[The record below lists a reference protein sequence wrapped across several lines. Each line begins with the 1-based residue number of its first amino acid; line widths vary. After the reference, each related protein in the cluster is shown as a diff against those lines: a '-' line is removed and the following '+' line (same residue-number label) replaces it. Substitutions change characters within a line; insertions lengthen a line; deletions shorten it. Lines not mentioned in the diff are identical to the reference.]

1 MATLRSVKGTKDL
14 LPHDTIHWREVENI
28 IHQFMAVHGYG
39 EIRTPVFEDT
49 KLFQRG
55 IGEDTDIV
63 SKEMYSWTDQG
74 GDNLTLRPELTAPVV
89 RAYIQHQMGT
99 LRPLNRLYYIDSLF
113 RRERPQKGR
122 QRQFHQFGIEA
133 IGSPYSEQD
142 AEVITMA
149 YKIYE
154 TFGIEGLSVRINSI
168 GSAEIREPYLA
179 TLKGVLNTV
188 KSDLCNTCQHRID
201 KNALRLFDCKNPACQ
216 DILDKNAPFIFDHI
230 TDDDR
235 THFERVTAIL
245 DEMGIPYNHDRK
257 LVRGLDYYT
266 HTTFEITS
274 STLGAQDALCGGGR
288 YDKLVEELGGKSTP
302 AVGFAA
308 GMERLFIAFGDE
320 VEHEHSLADIYFLT
334 LGEKATQ
341 KGFVLAEEIRE
352 KHGVSVVSETLQ
364 RSMKA
369 QMREANRLGVQFVVI
384 LGDNELEKGIAVVKN
399 MDSSEQE
406 EIPLD
411 KLSDHFMVDG
421 HE

>member
-1 MATLRSVKGTKDL
+1 
-14 LPHDTIHWREVENI
+14 
-28 IHQFMAVHGYG
+28 
-39 EIRTPVFEDT
+39 
-49 KLFQRG
+49 
-55 IGEDTDIV
+55 
-63 SKEMYSWTDQG
+63 
-74 GDNLTLRPELTAPVV
+74 
-89 RAYIQHQMGT
+89 
-99 LRPLNRLYYIDSLF
+99 
-113 RRERPQKGR
+113 
-122 QRQFHQFGIEA
+122 
-133 IGSPYSEQD
+133 
-142 AEVITMA
+142 
-149 YKIYE
+149 
-154 TFGIEGLSVRINSI
+154 
-168 GSAEIREPYLA
+168 
-179 TLKGVLNTV
+179 LNTV

-230 TDDDR
+230 TGDDR
-235 THFERVTAIL
+235 THFERVTTIL
-245 DEMGIPYNHDRK
+245 DEMGIPYKHDRK

-288 YDKLVEELGGKSTP
+288 YDKLVAELGGKSTP

-308 GMERLFIAFGDE
+308 GMERLFIAFGNE
-320 VEHEHSLADIYFLT
+320 GEHEHSLADIYFLT

-341 KGFVLAEEIRE
+341 KGFVLAEQIRE
-352 KHGVSVVSETLQ
+352 RHGVSVVSETLQ

-384 LGDNELEKGIAVVKN
+384 LGDNELDKGIAVVKN